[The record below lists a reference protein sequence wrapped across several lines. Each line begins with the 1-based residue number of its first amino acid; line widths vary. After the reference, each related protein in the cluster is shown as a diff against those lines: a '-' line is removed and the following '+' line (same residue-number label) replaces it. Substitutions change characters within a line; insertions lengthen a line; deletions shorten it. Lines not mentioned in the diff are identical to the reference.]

1 MTPEPKP
8 VPKILIVDD
17 DRATSTLLRTLFE
30 MEGFVGVVCPRPED
44 VLSTVRLEKPDVI
57 LMDVHLA
64 QVDSLQILREMR
76 GDGELQAIP
85 VVMTSGLDLREKCE
99 ANGAN
104 GFMQKPFKPVELVAL
119 VRQQLTPA
127 QL

>member
-1 MTPEPKP
+1 MNREHTP

-30 MEGFVGVVCPRPED
+30 IEGFVGVVCPKPDE
-44 VLSTVRLEKPDVI
+44 VLNTVRREKPDVV

-64 QVDSLQILREMR
+64 EFDSIHILKEIRVDA
-76 GDGELQAIP
+76 ELQTTP
-85 VVMTSGLDLREKCE
+85 VVMTSGMDVREKCE
-99 ANGAN
+99 ANGASA
-104 GFMQKPFKPVELVAL
+104 FMQKPFKPSELVAL

-127 QL
+127 EL

>member
-1 MTPEPKP
+1 
-8 VPKILIVDD
+8 
-17 DRATSTLLRTLFE
+17 
-30 MEGFVGVVCPRPED
+30 
-44 VLSTVRLEKPDVI
+44 VRLEKPDVI

-76 GDGELQAIP
+76 GDGELRAIP

-104 GFMQKPFKPVELVAL
+104 GFMQKPFKPGELVAL

-127 QL
+127 